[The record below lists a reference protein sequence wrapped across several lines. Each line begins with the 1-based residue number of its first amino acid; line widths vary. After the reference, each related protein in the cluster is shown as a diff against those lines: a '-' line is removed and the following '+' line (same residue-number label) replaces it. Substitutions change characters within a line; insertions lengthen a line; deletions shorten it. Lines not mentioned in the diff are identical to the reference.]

1 MDGSIDLWIHY
12 VIAQPGVGAHECDD
26 VLLVYNLV
34 LIAFEIVLRQRFMFE
49 QESFL

>member
-1 MDGSIDLWIHY
+1 MDSSIDLWIHY

-34 LIAFEIVLRQRFMFE
+34 LIAFEIVLRQRFMFKE
-49 QESFL
+49 ESFL